1 MTALH
6 DSLEAAIARAG
17 SPVELM
23 RNSAFPPFEFPVP
36 SEFTNWRSEQA
47 AWRETCALLDQ
58 SHHMTDV
65 FIGGPDALR
74 LLADFGVNSFE
85 SLCPGW

>member
-1 MTALH
+1 MTARPE
-6 DSLEAAIARAG
+6 SLEAAIARAG

-58 SHHMTDV
+58 SHHMTDL
-65 FIGGPDALR
+65 FIRARMRRGCSPTSAST
-74 LLADFGVNSFE
+74 SFA
-85 SLCPGW
+85 SFVPGR